1 MASILFLWSFVFYLL
16 KLTYSFAFHFIIC
29 PFISYVTVEW
39 NTLKPSRSALSGT
52 HKIVSYKIQN
62 VVILKLTRHPTELGV
77 LGSPSYIY
85 MKLHT
90 HLHYRGHEVSW
101 YLCVFFFLML
111 WVLFVFF
118 FFFWLFW
125 VFIAVCGLSLVAAS
139 GATLCCGARASHCGG
154 VPCCGARA
162 LGARA

>member
-1 MASILFLWSFVFYLL
+1 M
-16 KLTYSFAFHFIIC
+16 C
-29 PFISYVTVEW
+29 
-39 NTLKPSRSALSGT
+39 
-52 HKIVSYKIQN
+52 
-62 VVILKLTRHPTELGV
+62 
-77 LGSPSYIY
+77 
-85 MKLHT
+85 
-90 HLHYRGHEVSW
+90 
-101 YLCVFFFLML
+101 FFFFNALGFFCL
-111 WVLFVFF
+111 F